1 VQCETSSRVLYRT
14 SILLDSDIVL
24 HHAISQHDE
33 AQTRTHIPLQPLLT
47 TRLPILLTPVAQ
59 SNIMSKKTNSTAT
72 KKRKSKELSNTKCR
86 TTAKKKKKKR
96 KALFVVKLFQFLMSD
111 DQHVD
116 IVSWYKDC
124 FVVWDRNLFE
134 ANVLPVLFSHN
145 QYASFDR
152 QTNFYNFAKMSF
164 RDEFPTHKRIGK
176 KDPIKYKHRMFYK
189 GASLQQIQSI
199 ERSTSPHQLQEL
211 QETLECVNAQNSGI
225 VEAMKS
231 IQERICNAQQ
241 VLHQLLHRPTLI
253 PATNKTV
260 VEATLNNDG
269 QANLAI
275 WAAPEATHA
284 LPATETMSVATHVQT
299 FEFEMLEPNKED
311 VAMFSGVAVN
321 GMESNMIELAV
332 LNPTFDYI

>member
-1 VQCETSSRVLYRT
+1 
-14 SILLDSDIVL
+14 
-24 HHAISQHDE
+24 
-33 AQTRTHIPLQPLLT
+33 
-47 TRLPILLTPVAQ
+47 
-59 SNIMSKKTNSTAT
+59 MSKKTNTTAT

-96 KALFVVKLFQFLMSD
+96 KALFVVKLFQFLMAD

-116 IVSWYKDC
+116 IVSWYKNC

-152 QTNFYNFAKMSF
+152 QTNFYNFAKMSIH
-164 RDEFPTHKRIGK
+164 DQFPTHKRIGK
-176 KDPIKYKHRMFYK
+176 KDPIKYMHRMFYK

-211 QETLECVNAQNSGI
+211 QETLECVNVENSGI

-231 IQERICNAQQ
+231 IQKRICNAQQ
-241 VLHQLLHRPTLI
+241 VLHQLRHRPTLI
-253 PATNKTV
+253 PATDKTV

-269 QANLAI
+269 QANLAV

-284 LPATETMSVATHVQT
+284 LPATDTMSVATHVQT
-299 FEFEMLEPNKED
+299 FEFE
-311 VAMFSGVAVN
+311 
-321 GMESNMIELAV
+321 I
-332 LNPTFDYI
+332 

>member
-1 VQCETSSRVLYRT
+1 VHCETSSRVLYRT

-24 HHAISQHDE
+24 HHTISQHDE

-47 TRLPILLTPVAQ
+47 TRLPILLTPVVQ
-59 SNIMSKKTNSTAT
+59 SNIMSKKTNTTAT
-72 KKRKSKELSNTKCR
+72 KKRTSKELSNTKCR

-96 KALFVVKLFQFLMSD
+96 KALFVVKLFQFLMAD

-116 IVSWYKDC
+116 IVSWYKNC

-152 QTNFYNFAKMSF
+152 QTNFYNFAKMSIH
-164 RDEFPTHKRIGK
+164 DEFPTHKRIGK

-225 VEAMKS
+225 VGAMKRVS
-231 IQERICNAQQ
+231 RKNCQHTTSVEPISSPPHSRAGNIQHCCGSCTEQRRAGKFGRMGSTRGNTRIAGNRDNVCR
-241 VLHQLLHRPTLI
+241 HTC
-253 PATNKTV
+253 
-260 VEATLNNDG
+260 
-269 QANLAI
+269 
-275 WAAPEATHA
+275 
-284 LPATETMSVATHVQT
+284 
-299 FEFEMLEPNKED
+299 
-311 VAMFSGVAVN
+311 
-321 GMESNMIELAV
+321 SNFRI
-332 LNPTFDYI
+332 

>member
-1 VQCETSSRVLYRT
+1 
-14 SILLDSDIVL
+14 
-24 HHAISQHDE
+24 
-33 AQTRTHIPLQPLLT
+33 
-47 TRLPILLTPVAQ
+47 
-59 SNIMSKKTNSTAT
+59 MSKKTNSTAT

-134 ANVLPVLFSHN
+134 ANVLPALFSHN

-152 QTNFYNFAKMSF
+152 QTNFYNFAKMSIH
-164 RDEFPTHKRIGK
+164 DQFPTHKRIGK

-199 ERSTSPHQLQEL
+199 ERSTSPGQIQEL
-211 QETLECVNAQNSGI
+211 TETLECVTVQNSGI
-225 VEAMKS
+225 VEDIKLLRELIA
-231 IQERICNAQQ
+231 NAQT
-241 VLHQLLHRPTLI
+241 VLNEYLPRPTLV
-253 PATNKTV
+253 PATNNTV
-260 VEATLNNDG
+260 VKAAVNNDE
-269 QANLAI
+269 QADLPVQV
-275 WAAPEATHA
+275 WAAPEETHT
-284 LPATETMSVATHVQT
+284 LPVTETMSVATHVQT

-311 VAMFSGVAVN
+311 VAMFSGVTCTCIKVN
-321 GMESNMIELAV
+321 GMESNMIELPV
-332 LNPTFDYI
+332 LNATFDYI